1 MPQHLRPNNASRE
14 ESSHVAH
21 GSNGVQAPINAASA
35 AHEAAHAHVR
45 DLERLRREAS
55 GVAVPRRSRT
65 SRDGNGVL
73 GGSERTRRVIIAAS
87 VFVGCALA
95 ALVLF
100 IGGRAVVDALLHDGA
115 SDDAVVAVD
124 GASDGASAQRRVAR
138 TAEQGSIATGGY
150 VYSIEADDDAYVFAY
165 CYEGHSTDPSPLFEV
180 SGAPLGFV
188 YFDGVFYI
196 VSNEDNGFVVLSHV
210 YGDGSLPVEF
220 YRGEGT
226 MVDLGL
232 DDAGLVLT
240 DTEGRT
246 YTLELPSVGE

>member
-1 MPQHLRPNNASRE
+1 MPQHLRSNNASRE

-45 DLERLRREAS
+45 DLERLRRETS
-55 GVAVPRRSRT
+55 GTAVPRRSRT
-65 SRDGNGVL
+65 SREGNGVP
-73 GGSERTRRVIIAAS
+73 GGSERTRRIIIAAS

-115 SDDAVVAVD
+115 SDDAVVAAD
-124 GASDGASAQRRVAR
+124 GASEGASAQRSVAR

-150 VYSIEADDDAYVFAY
+150 VYSIEADDAYVFAY
-165 CYEGHSTDPSPLFEV
+165 CYEGRGTDPSPLFEV

-196 VSNEDNGFVVLSHV
+196 VSNEDNGFVVLSYV

-226 MVDLGL
+226 MVDLDL

-240 DTEGRT
+240 DAEGRT

>member
-1 MPQHLRPNNASRE
+1 MPQHLRSNNASRE

-55 GVAVPRRSRT
+55 GAAVPRRSRT
-65 SRDGNGVL
+65 SREGNGVP

-115 SDDAVVAVD
+115 SDDAVVA
-124 GASDGASAQRRVAR
+124 ADGASAQRSVAR

-150 VYSIEADDDAYVFAY
+150 VYSIEAYDDAYVFAY
-165 CYEGHSTDPSPLFEV
+165 CYEGRGTDPSPLFEV

-196 VSNEDNGFVVLSHV
+196 VSNEDNGFVVLSYV

-226 MVDLGL
+226 MVDLDL

-240 DTEGRT
+240 DAEGRT

>member
-1 MPQHLRPNNASRE
+1 MPQHLRSNNASRE

-21 GSNGVQAPINAASA
+21 GSNGVQAPINAARA
-35 AHEAAHAHVR
+35 AREAAHAHVR

-55 GVAVPRRSRT
+55 GAAVPRRSRT
-65 SRDGNGVL
+65 SREGNGVP

-115 SDDAVVAVD
+115 SDDAVVAAD
-124 GASDGASAQRRVAR
+124 GASEGASAQRHVAR

-150 VYSIEADDDAYVFAY
+150 VYSIEADDAYVFAY
-165 CYEGHSTDPSPLFEV
+165 CYEGRGTDPSPLFEV

-196 VSNEDNGFVVLSHV
+196 VSNEDNGFVVLSYV

-226 MVDLGL
+226 MVDLDL

-240 DTEGRT
+240 DAEART

>member
-14 ESSHVAH
+14 ESSHVARDSH
-21 GSNGVQAPINAASA
+21 GVQAPINAASA

-55 GVAVPRRSRT
+55 GAAAPRRSRT
-65 SRDGNGVL
+65 SREGNGVP

-95 ALVLF
+95 AFVLF

-124 GASDGASAQRRVAR
+124 GASDGVSAQRRVAR

-165 CYEGHSTDPSPLFEV
+165 CYEGHGTDPSPLFEV

-196 VSNEDNGFVVLSHV
+196 VSNEDNGFVVLSYV

-226 MVDLGL
+226 MVDLDL

-240 DTEGRT
+240 DAEART

>member
-1 MPQHLRPNNASRE
+1 MPQHFRPSHASRE
-14 ESSHVAH
+14 ESSHAVR
-21 GSNGVQAPINAASA
+21 GSDGVQAPINAAGA
-35 AHEAAHAHVR
+35 AHEAARAHAR

-55 GVAVPRRSRT
+55 GAAAPRRSRI
-65 SRDGNGVL
+65 SREGSSVP
-73 GGSERTRRVIIAAS
+73 GGSERTRRIIVAAS

-100 IGGRAVVDALLHDGA
+100 VGGRAVVDALLHDDA
-115 SDDAVVAVD
+115 ADDAMAAVD
-124 GASDGASAQRRVAR
+124 GASEDASTQRRVAR
-138 TAEQGSIATGGY
+138 MAEQGTIATGGY
-150 VYSIEADDDAYVFAY
+150 VYSIEADDAAYVFAY
-165 CYEGHSTDPSPLFEV
+165 RYDEHGADPTPLFEV

-196 VSNEDNGFVVLSHV
+196 VSNEDDGFVVLSYV
-210 YGDGSLPVEF
+210 FGDGSLPVEF

-226 MVDLGL
+226 MADLDL

-246 YTLELPSVGE
+246 YTLELPSVEG

>member
-55 GVAVPRRSRT
+55 GAAVPRRSRT
-65 SRDGNGVL
+65 SREGNGVP

-124 GASDGASAQRRVAR
+124 GASDGVSAQRRVAR

-165 CYEGHSTDPSPLFEV
+165 RYDEHGADPFPLFEV
-180 SGAPLGFV
+180 SGTPLGFAF
-188 YFDGVFYI
+188 FDGVFYI
-196 VSNEDNGFVVLSHV
+196 VSNDDDGFVVLSYV
-210 YGDGSLPVEF
+210 FGDGSLPIEF

-226 MVDLGL
+226 MVDLDL
-232 DDAGLVLT
+232 DDEGLVLT
-240 DTEGRT
+240 DAEGRT

>member
-1 MPQHLRPNNASRE
+1 MPQHLRSNNVSRE

-55 GVAVPRRSRT
+55 GAAVPRRSRT
-65 SRDGNGVL
+65 SREGNSVP
-73 GGSERTRRVIIAAS
+73 GGSERTRRIIIAAS

-115 SDDAVVAVD
+115 SDDAVVAAD
-124 GASDGASAQRRVAR
+124 GASEGASAQRSVAR

-150 VYSIEADDDAYVFAY
+150 VYSIEADDAYVFAY
-165 CYEGHSTDPSPLFEV
+165 CYEGRGTDPSPLFEV

-196 VSNEDNGFVVLSHV
+196 VSNEDNGFVVLSYV

-226 MVDLGL
+226 MVNLDL

-240 DTEGRT
+240 DAEGRT

>member
-55 GVAVPRRSRT
+55 GTAVPRRSRT
-65 SRDGNGVL
+65 SREGNGVP
-73 GGSERTRRVIIAAS
+73 GGSERTRRIIIAAS

-115 SDDAVVAVD
+115 SDDAVVAAG
-124 GASDGASAQRRVAR
+124 GASEGASAQRSVAR

-165 CYEGHSTDPSPLFEV
+165 CYEGRGTDPSPLFEV

-196 VSNEDNGFVVLSHV
+196 VSNEDNGFVVLSYV

-226 MVDLGL
+226 MVDLDL

-240 DTEGRT
+240 DAEGRT

>member
-1 MPQHLRPNNASRE
+1 MPQHLRPSHASRE
-14 ESSHVAH
+14 ETAHVARDSH
-21 GSNGVQAPINAASA
+21 GVQAPINAAGA
-35 AHEAAHAHVR
+35 AHEAARARQR
-45 DLERLRREAS
+45 DVERLRREAS
-55 GVAVPRRSRT
+55 GASAPQRSHI
-65 SRDGNGVL
+65 SREGNDAP
-73 GGSERTRRVIIAAS
+73 GGSERTRRIIVAAS

-150 VYSIEADDDAYVFAY
+150 VYSIEADDDACVFAY
-165 CYEGHSTDPSPLFEV
+165 CHEGHGTDPSPLFEV

-196 VSNEDNGFVVLSHV
+196 VSNDDDGFVVLSYV
-210 YGDGSLPVEF
+210 FGDGSLPVEF

-226 MVDLGL
+226 MVDFDL
-232 DDAGLVLT
+232 DDAGLVFT
-240 DTEGRT
+240 DAEGRT

>member
-55 GVAVPRRSRT
+55 GVAVPRRSRA
-65 SRDGNGVL
+65 SRERNGVP
-73 GGSERTRRVIIAAS
+73 GGSERTRRVIIVAS

-124 GASDGASAQRRVAR
+124 GASEDASAQRCVAR
-138 TAEQGSIATGGY
+138 MAEQGTISTGGY

-165 CYEGHSTDPSPLFEV
+165 RYDEHGADPFPLFEV
-180 SGAPLGFV
+180 SGTPLGFAF
-188 YFDGVFYI
+188 FDGVFYI
-196 VSNEDNGFVVLSHV
+196 VSNDDDGFVVLSYV
-210 YGDGSLPVEF
+210 FGDGSLPIEF

-226 MVDLGL
+226 MVDLDL
-232 DDAGLVLT
+232 DDEGLVLT
-240 DTEGRT
+240 DAEGRT
-246 YTLELPSVGE
+246 YTLELPSVEG